1 MLVVTIF
8 IVCIVAALYRAAT
21 RALAGRRQAPALPRA
36 ERTSFE
42 DWIEIFRE
50 IAVAAEGELS
60 PELTQLLASP
70 SETLAARARLIEQAK
85 TEAAGLVR
93 EAGAE
98 AERLLGEA
106 RSERLAL
113 LRAGAAASAGPA
125 ASNWL
130 ADRQRPRLVLASRSR
145 STGQREAIAFALE
158 KELTPADWQG
168 SSLPRLRRAERS
180 QDAMRVRRLAVD
192 GTTTV
197 TLANARGRAVRTQRL
212 QEQSLLLAELFFGN
226 LNCLPAIARG
236 LPLALARELLDDL
249 PTLQARLDVTLGFSL
264 GEGAVRVADLPDG
277 FADADVVS
285 AKVCIFALLE
295 GDALR

>member
-1 MLVVTIF
+1 VAVLVVTIF

-145 STGQREAIAFALE
+145 STGVAATASR
-158 KELTPADWQG
+158 PCG
-168 SSLPRLRRAERS
+168 RERS
-180 QDAMRVRRLAVD
+180 RCR
-192 GTTTV
+192 
-197 TLANARGRAVRTQRL
+197 
-212 QEQSLLLAELFFGN
+212 S
-226 LNCLPAIARG
+226 
-236 LPLALARELLDDL
+236 
-249 PTLQARLDVTLGFSL
+249 
-264 GEGAVRVADLPDG
+264 
-277 FADADVVS
+277 
-285 AKVCIFALLE
+285 
-295 GDALR
+295 

>member
-106 RSERLAL
+106 RSERFAL

-130 ADRQRPRLVLASRSR
+130 A
-145 STGQREAIAFALE
+145 G
-158 KELTPADWQG
+158 
-168 SSLPRLRRAERS
+168 
-180 QDAMRVRRLAVD
+180 
-192 GTTTV
+192 
-197 TLANARGRAVRTQRL
+197 
-212 QEQSLLLAELFFGN
+212 
-226 LNCLPAIARG
+226 
-236 LPLALARELLDDL
+236 
-249 PTLQARLDVTLGFSL
+249 
-264 GEGAVRVADLPDG
+264 
-277 FADADVVS
+277 
-285 AKVCIFALLE
+285 
-295 GDALR
+295 